1 MQGKECLLATG
12 PQLRQGGK
20 PEPESSLSRH
30 NQLITMNT
38 LARWNPVTRWN
49 PARELED
56 LQHRLS
62 NILDFPT
69 LRKNGEKEAL
79 AIAEWAPAVDI
90 TEDDKEYVVKAELP
104 EVKKEEVKVT
114 VENGILSIS
123 GERKF
128 EKEEKG
134 KKYHRIERSYGSF
147 VRSFSLPDDADSEK
161 VEAKFSEGILTVHVA
176 KSEAARPKEI
186 EVKVA

>member
-1 MQGKECLLATG
+1 MT
-12 PQLRQGGK
+12 
-20 PEPESSLSRH
+20 
-30 NQLITMNT
+30 T

-90 TEDDKEYVVKAELP
+90 TEDQKEYVVKAELP
-104 EVKKEEVKVT
+104 EVKKEDVKVT
-114 VENGILSIS
+114 VENGILSIT

-161 VEAKFSEGILTVHVA
+161 VDAKFLSLIH
-176 KSEAARPKEI
+176 I
-186 EVKVA
+186 

>member
-1 MQGKECLLATG
+1 
-12 PQLRQGGK
+12 
-20 PEPESSLSRH
+20 
-30 NQLITMNT
+30 MNA

-49 PARELED
+49 PARELEE
-56 LQHRLS
+56 LQSKLS

-147 VRSFSLPDDADSEK
+147 VRSFSLPDDADSDK
-161 VEAKFSEGILTVHVA
+161 VEAKFSEGILTVHVS

-186 EVKVA
+186 EVKVS